1 MTGKKAGH
9 CPAQMTD
16 VCYRTS
22 AAIEADNTLTSVEPY
37 TSFRPKR
44 ETTLPCSSFRPLIAP
59 AIIPIDEKL
68 AKETEEDRDNA
79 FRARGERRGNFL
91 QIHHGDEF
99 IGDQFGSHNTAHL
112 QRFACRHTHHQ
123 ATG

>member
-1 MTGKKAGH
+1 
-9 CPAQMTD
+9 MTD

-68 AKETEEDRDNA
+68 AKETRKIEIMPS
-79 FRARGERRGNFL
+79 ARGESVEKKVYVPFELVTPANL
-91 QIHHGDEF
+91 KDY
-99 IGDQFGSHNTAHL
+99 
-112 QRFACRHTHHQ
+112 Q
-123 ATG
+123 AKN